1 MGNYYLFPGN
11 KRINGKD
18 FKKENESI
26 FYAFSKTDIDESQIK
41 KNRFDN
47 EYIRIFEKEKMF
59 YPKDLNDYIYEIE
72 FLDNSEI
79 KIIKESLHY
88 GYNGKSKL
96 DEIKYYLGG
105 EFKLYGKKKAKEFL
119 TDPKCSFKIKFIE
132 TLYFFNTENIFENKT
147 EEFILNIVENNC
159 FSENEI
165 LFKYF
170 FRIIPTRFKTDKVIK
185 EIIKK
190 IKKLPGEKIIGQT
203 QVEIIPHDY
212 ININIIDTI
221 IDYQINTIN
230 NIPNR
235 LKTYE
240 LYLKAVK
247 KIIRFFIP
255 KKFRTKK
262 LYLITINE
270 NKNIMSNFYLFNIF
284 LKAIIVDFKENDIS
298 KNDFIEL
305 CYEIVKKNGKLFTIF
320 YNNYYYSDR
329 NIFNENI
336 KNELIKKS
344 VESCGLEALGYI
356 SYDLKDTTI
365 CKIAINN
372 DKKIIKKY
380 KSYIPDDLIPKRLID
395 KEIANKM
402 IEKYGAFI
410 NNIPTNL
417 IDYEISYKAIKNYE
431 RDLLDKNKNRNPL
444 EAIPKEYIN
453 NEICY
458 EAIKKI
464 PTAIKFF
471 PAKLIDYKLCY
482 EAVKYFFS
490 SLKYIPTK
498 LKDYKLCY
506 EAIKNNSEA
515 IMYTPKEL
523 IDEKLC
529 NEAVYNNK
537 KERVE
542 FKLSDIPVEFRTLN
556 ICSEIIFKQSYP
568 ANVKN
573 FCFVPKLVQYK
584 FAIKVINEKYD
595 LIKFLIPNL
604 NISKEE
610 LLLEILENYNSNKF
624 FEYNNV
630 FNEFNLAK
638 IVKKDLFINY
648 RNHFKKILDEIYKK
662 FENDKNFFNDFI
674 TFIDIFIIKLKND
687 KDKYLYIFEKF
698 KISEY
703 LHNFLL
709 NIFKNICENS
719 EKKIVNILNNT
730 PKKLKNKIDF
740 LQKFDQMG
748 ITNELVK
755 NNVINKNK
763 LEIILDSNKYS
774 YIFLDNEDSNLNLK
788 NVEYNII
795 EKLVKAT
802 HCNYNGY
809 FLNEIGEVHHPFRNE
824 PFHIDDKII
833 DERENKLNLYN
844 ICGNQCTY
852 IEKKINCFE
861 ILTLF
866 YERYL
871 ALEEN
876 NFELSMKSFEIPNKK
891 YLKKSGYIPVFL
903 EEILQYKK
911 DNEIKIV
918 NINKK
923 LKEHI
928 KTFDKTQGNKIT
940 KKLTIDNLLEIKKWK
955 SNLNLAEEK
964 LINYELIN

>member
-1 MGNYYLFPGN
+1 
-11 KRINGKD
+11 
-18 FKKENESI
+18 
-26 FYAFSKTDIDESQIK
+26 
-41 KNRFDN
+41 
-47 EYIRIFEKEKMF
+47 
-59 YPKDLNDYIYEIE
+59 
-72 FLDNSEI
+72 
-79 KIIKESLHY
+79 
-88 GYNGKSKL
+88 
-96 DEIKYYLGG
+96 
-105 EFKLYGKKKAKEFL
+105 
-119 TDPKCSFKIKFIE
+119 
-132 TLYFFNTENIFENKT
+132 
-147 EEFILNIVENNC
+147 
-159 FSENEI
+159 
-165 LFKYF
+165 
-170 FRIIPTRFKTDKVIK
+170 
-185 EIIKK
+185 
-190 IKKLPGEKIIGQT
+190 
-203 QVEIIPHDY
+203 
-212 ININIIDTI
+212 
-221 IDYQINTIN
+221 
-230 NIPNR
+230 
-235 LKTYE
+235 
-240 LYLKAVK
+240 
-247 KIIRFFIP
+247 
-255 KKFRTKK
+255 
-262 LYLITINE
+262 
-270 NKNIMSNFYLFNIF
+270 
-284 LKAIIVDFKENDIS
+284 
-298 KNDFIEL
+298 
-305 CYEIVKKNGKLFTIF
+305 
-320 YNNYYYSDR
+320 
-329 NIFNENI
+329 
-336 KNELIKKS
+336 
-344 VESCGLEALGYI
+344 
-356 SYDLKDTTI
+356 
-365 CKIAINN
+365 
-372 DKKIIKKY
+372 
-380 KSYIPDDLIPKRLID
+380 
-395 KEIANKM
+395 
-402 IEKYGAFI
+402 
-410 NNIPTNL
+410 
-417 IDYEISYKAIKNYE
+417 
-431 RDLLDKNKNRNPL
+431 
-444 EAIPKEYIN
+444 
-453 NEICY
+453 
-458 EAIKKI
+458 
-464 PTAIKFF
+464 
-471 PAKLIDYKLCY
+471 
-482 EAVKYFFS
+482 
-490 SLKYIPTK
+490 
-498 LKDYKLCY
+498 
-506 EAIKNNSEA
+506 
-515 IMYTPKEL
+515 
-523 IDEKLC
+523 
-529 NEAVYNNK
+529 
-537 KERVE
+537 
-542 FKLSDIPVEFRTLN
+542 
-556 ICSEIIFKQSYP
+556 
-568 ANVKN
+568 
-573 FCFVPKLVQYK
+573 
-584 FAIKVINEKYD
+584 

-610 LLLEILENYNSNKF
+610 LLLEILENYDSSKF
-624 FEYNNV
+624 FEYNKV
-630 FNEFNLAK
+630 FNDFNLAK

-719 EKKIVNILNNT
+719 EKEIVNILNNT

-740 LQKFDQMG
+740 LQKFDLMG

-774 YIFLDNEDSNLNLK
+774 HIFLDNEDSNLNLK

-911 DNEIKIV
+911 DNEIKII